1 MKDLLLDVL
10 GPILMILGLA
20 LIGASVISNT
30 EKTHHCE
37 EAK

>member
-20 LIGASVISNT
+20 IIGASVIPNA

-37 EAK
+37 EVK

>member
-20 LIGASVISNT
+20 IIGISVISGV
-30 EKTHHCE
+30 EKAHFCE

>member
-20 LIGASVISNT
+20 IIGASVISGV
-30 EKTHHCE
+30 EKAHHCE
-37 EAK
+37 ETK

>member
-20 LIGASVISNT
+20 IIGVSVIPNT

-37 EAK
+37 EVK